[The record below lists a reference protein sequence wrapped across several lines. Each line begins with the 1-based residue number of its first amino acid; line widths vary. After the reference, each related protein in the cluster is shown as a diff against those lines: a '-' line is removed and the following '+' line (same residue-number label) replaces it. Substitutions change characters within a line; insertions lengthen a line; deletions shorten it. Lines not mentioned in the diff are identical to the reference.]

1 MPALPT
7 VDAGDE
13 AALAAALVAGDACLV
28 HAFAD
33 AAMTEPLREDL
44 LRLQREGALGAA
56 SVGRGGNRGVRGEI
70 RGDRTVWLDDPRC
83 GAVAA
88 DYLAALHALRGALN
102 RRLFLGL
109 RSGEAHYA
117 LYPPG
122 AGYARHRDRFRDSDA
137 RVVSLVTYLN
147 PAWEPADGG
156 QLRLHLDSGP
166 VDIAPLA
173 GTTVCF
179 LSDVEHEV
187 LPARRERL
195 SIAAWLRRDGA

>member
-1 MPALPT
+1 MPALPC

-13 AALAAALVAGDACLV
+13 AALAAALGSSDACLIRG
-28 HAFAD
+28 FPD
-33 AAMTEPLREDL
+33 AAACDALREDA
-44 LRLQREGALGAA
+44 LRLHRDGALAEAA
-56 SVGRGGNRGVRGEI
+56 VGRGNMRNPGSGI
-70 RGDRTVWLDDPRC
+70 RGDRTLWLDDPRC
-83 GAVAA
+83 GPAA
-88 DYLAALHALRGALN
+88 RAHLQALDALRLALN
-102 RRLFLGL
+102 RRLYLGL
-109 RSGEAHYA
+109 RSQEAHFA

-147 PAWEPADGG
+147 PVWDDADGG
-156 QLRLHLDSGP
+156 QLRVQLADGV
-166 VDIAPLA
+166 VDIAPRA

-179 LSDVEHEV
+179 LSELEHEV